1 MNKKTITLIR
11 PNMGEYYATDALPP
25 LSMAIIA
32 ARTSKEFNIKFYDDR
47 IESLPISDTPDLVAI
62 TVETFTAHRAYQI
75 ADGYRVRGIP
85 VVMGGYHPT
94 FLPEEALKHADAVVC
109 GDAEGTW
116 EQVINDYFNNH
127 HMRPI
132 YQGDNSRPMD
142 DVILDRSIFVGKKYP
157 PIDLVWFSRGCRF
170 ACDFCSIRAFYK
182 DGVRFRPTESVI
194 EELKERRTRNLVL
207 FVDDNLFVSKEGFDS
222 LLTALEKINIRWACQ
237 ISIDVAR
244 DQVLLDRMARSGCM
258 LVLIGFESFSPA
270 NLIQMGK
277 KWNKVSG
284 SYSDVI
290 RKIHERGIA
299 VYGTF
304 VFGYDCDTIETIEET
319 LQFAMDT
326 RLEIANFNPLTPT
339 PGSPLYNRLLLEKRL
354 LKPKW
359 WLDSLYRYGDAI
371 FVPKQMDP
379 TQFSEKCFEVKKKF
393 YSFKSIANRIILSDA
408 GLNWYRS
415 SVMGIANIVSR
426 REIMKKQ
433 HHLLGR

>member
-1 MNKKTITLIR
+1 MNRKTITLIR
-11 PNMGEYYATDALPP
+11 PNMGAYHSTDALPP
-25 LSMAIIA
+25 LSMAVIA
-32 ARTSKEFNIKFYDDR
+32 ARTPKEFDVKFYDDR
-47 IESLPISDTPDLVAI
+47 IESLPTLDSPNLVAI
-62 TVETFTAHRAYQI
+62 TVETFTAYRAYQI
-75 ADGYRVRGIP
+75 ADSYRARGVP

-94 FLPEEALKHADAVVC
+94 FLPEEALKHSDTVVL
-109 GDAEGTW
+109 GDAEGAW
-116 EQVINDYFNNH
+116 EQVIDDYFNH
-127 HMRPI
+127 HQMKSL
-132 YQGDNSRPMD
+132 YQGDNSRPMN
-142 DVILDRSIFVGKKYP
+142 DVVLDRSIFLNKKYP
-157 PIDLVWFSRGCRF
+157 PVDLVWFSRGCRF
-170 ACDFCSIRAFYK
+170 ACDFCSIHSFYK
-182 DGVRFRPTESVI
+182 DGTRFRPAESVI
-194 EELKERRTRNLVL
+194 QELQQRKTKNMVL

-244 DQVLLDRMARSGCM
+244 DQVLLDRMARTGCM

-284 SYSDVI
+284 DYSDVV
-290 RKIHERGIA
+290 RKIHARGIA

-304 VFGYDCDTIETIEET
+304 VFGYDSDTVETIEET
-319 LQFAMDT
+319 LQFAMNA

-339 PGSPLYNRLLLEKRL
+339 PGSNLYSRLLQEKRL

-359 WLDSLYRYGDAI
+359 WLDSNYRYGDAI

-379 TQFSEKCFEVKKKF
+379 VQFSEKCFEVKKRF
-393 YSFKSIANRIILSDA
+393 YSLGSIANRIIRSDT
-408 GLNWYRS
+408 GFNWYRS
-415 SVMGIANIVSR
+415 SVMAIANIVSR